1 VNRVPRT
8 DRCGTVSGYRD
19 HMQLRTPTCQPC
31 RDIVAAKEVNYRKRI
46 YLARGPMLIDSTGT
60 RRRLQAL
67 AAIGWTAQHIGDRM
81 GGFSARH
88 VQMLLTRELVHR
100 NTAGQVAEVFE
111 ELSGTPG
118 PSKITRSR
126 AEAKGWAPPL
136 AWDEG
141 QIDDPRAVSHT
152 EIEAAHEAALR
163 EVKLRA
169 KRAERAAASARLR
182 EDPDRFAEHRA
193 RRAAYKREY
202 RARESAA

>member
-1 VNRVPRT
+1 MSGPART
-8 DRCGTVSGYRD
+8 DRCGTPSGYKD
-19 HMQLRTPTCQPC
+19 HVVLGTPKCQPC
-31 RDIVAAKEVNYRKRI
+31 KDIVAAREVNYRKRV

-88 VQMLLTRELVHR
+88 VQMLLTRDLVHR
-100 NTAGQVAEVFE
+100 KTAGQVADVFE
-111 ELSGTPG
+111 QLSGTPG

-141 QIDDPRAVSHT
+141 AIDDPRAVSHT
-152 EIEAAHEAALR
+152 EIEAAHAEALR

-169 KRAERAAASARLR
+169 KRAERAAYAARLR
-182 EDPDRFAEHRA
+182 DDPERYAE
-193 RRAAYKREY
+193 RRTRRTAYKREY
-202 RARESAA
+202 RGRQSAA